1 MHFESEIK
9 IGLRFLFLSYSLNY
23 KIAQITQL
31 YELYVEK

>member
-1 MHFESEIK
+1 MNK
-9 IGLRFLFLSYSLNY
+9 LRFLFPSYSLNY